1 MAIIVV
7 RKEGGGR
14 IGVGREKGG
23 KKKEE
28 KEKKKKTN
36 FFFFKKNLNHM
47 LGLWASPFVGQATKQ
62 SQRFSFLESRKVSAV
77 TSVLLGRKNKREKE

>member
-1 MAIIVV
+1 
-7 RKEGGGR
+7 
-14 IGVGREKGG
+14 
-23 KKKEE
+23 
-28 KEKKKKTN
+28 
-36 FFFFKKNLNHM
+36 M